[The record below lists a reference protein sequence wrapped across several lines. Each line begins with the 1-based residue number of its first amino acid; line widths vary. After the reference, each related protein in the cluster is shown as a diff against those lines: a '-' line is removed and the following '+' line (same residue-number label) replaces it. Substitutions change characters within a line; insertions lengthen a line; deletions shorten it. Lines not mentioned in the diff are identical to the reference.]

1 MAVSEV
7 AVAVLAAKFAVMRK
21 VADERTWRVY
31 LGSEALALGRGGIKA
46 VALAAG
52 VSETTVAAGVSEIG
66 SGELDGLPPG
76 RSRRPGAGRRK
87 AGDTQPGLRQ
97 ALKELLETATRGDPV
112 AEVTWCSLS
121 LRELERQM
129 GRLGFR
135 CGKDALARMPGE
147 DGYSLQGMA
156 RVLEGRQHP
165 DRDDQFRRINA
176 VIAEFTAAGDPA
188 VSVDGKKKEQLG
200 PYHRAGRSWRPK
212 GEPVRVRGHD
222 FPDAELGKITPYGV
236 YDIAANTG
244 FVSVGTSCDT
254 AAFAVNALRLWWARE
269 GSSRYPGAG
278 RLLVVCDAGGS
289 GGCTAGSGKTSSPSW
304 QRRPDWRSRCATSR
318 PARASGTRS
327 STRLF
332 CHITR
337 TWRARPL
344 MTKEDAVAGIAAT
357 TTYQGLKCT
366 AVLDEGRYPGKIKI
380 SDQRMKYLEER
391 ILDRQETRGE
401 WDYAVPPA
409 PPRAGPGTGPGPRA
423 GPRPAHRPGRP
434 RRHHRPGCPA
444 GGRRGALGR
453 RPRAA
458 AAPGPRRRPPQGQRR
473 HPLEAALHGHRHR
486 RRLPPAAPHA
496 LPAAG

>member
-1 MAVSEV
+1 MAVSED

-46 VALAAG
+46 VAHAAG

-87 AGDTQPGLRQ
+87 AEDTQPGLRQ
-97 ALKELLETATRGDPV
+97 ALKELLEAATRGDPV

-135 CGKDALARMPGE
+135 CGKDALARMLGE

-200 PYHRAGRSWRPK
+200 PYHRAGRSWRPE
-212 GEPVRVRGHD
+212 GEPVRVRDHD

-254 AAFAVNALRLWWARE
+254 AAFAVNALRLWWQRE
-269 GSSRYPGAG
+269 GSVRYPGSAAAAG
-278 RLLVVCDAGGS
+278 RL
-289 GGCTAGSGKTSSPSW
+289 
-304 QRRPDWRSRCATSR
+304 RRRRLQQLHGPALER
-318 PARASGTRS
+318 PAR
-327 STRLF
+327 
-332 CHITR
+332 
-337 TWRARPL
+337 
-344 MTKEDAVAGIAAT
+344 
-357 TTYQGLKCT
+357 
-366 AVLDEGRYPGKIKI
+366 
-380 SDQRMKYLEER
+380 
-391 ILDRQETRGE
+391 
-401 WDYAVPPA
+401 
-409 PPRAGPGTGPGPRA
+409 
-423 GPRPAHRPGRP
+423 RPGRGD
-434 RRHHRPGCPA
+434 RA
-444 GGRRGALGR
+444 GD
-453 RPRAA
+453 
-458 AAPGPRRRPPQGQRR
+458 
-473 HPLEAALHGHRHR
+473 HGV
-486 RRLPPAAPHA
+486 P
-496 LPAAG
+496 LPARHAMPLLVMCELSFRERSCGRMMRVCTRGRV